1 MIKNKG
7 NIKNAINDLKSS
19 PATSYL
25 FEDAKFGDG
34 LLNGAVFTVKD
45 LYTNQKS
52 IVQGSSKILEGFSP
66 FYDSTIV
73 KKIKSEG
80 GAIVANVHCDEL
92 GLAGTGTFNAYSN
105 IGQNPLNKKR
115 IIGGS
120 SSGSVYTF
128 NKNIS
133 ISLGTDTGDSVRLP
147 ASYNG
152 LYGFK
157 PSYGAISRY
166 GKFPFASS
174 LDTVGYFAHNVED
187 IILTSQ
193 ALFDKDKKDMT
204 SKNVEKPINK
214 IIKPK
219 KVGFINNATEL
230 EDYQKKAYENL
241 KQKFKKDNIKIL
253 EFSLNKELVKNINCV
268 YQAISFSEASSNNS
282 NFNGITFGKS
292 LKGKNWNEIMTNT
305 RSKLFGY
312 EVQRRMTIGAYF
324 LLSENIKDIFY
335 KAQKVRRL
343 IVDEFNKIKKQVDI
357 LIFPSTKIA
366 PLFNEKKD
374 NNNFWNSY
382 LIHAN
387 FSGSPSISIPW
398 KKYDGMPFNLNI
410 DNLLYED
417 KKLLSFALYI
427 DNLLR
432 RDNE

>member
-1 MIKNKG
+1 MIKNRG
-7 NIKNAINDLKSS
+7 NIKKALDGLKSS

-25 FEDAKFGDG
+25 FKDAKFGEG
-34 LLNGAVFTVKD
+34 LLNGAVFTIKD
-45 LYTNQKS
+45 LYTNKDS
-52 IVQGSSKILEGFSP
+52 IVQASSKILEGFYP

-73 KKIKSEG
+73 QKIKANG

-92 GLAGTGTFNAYSN
+92 GLGGTGTFNAYSN
-105 IGQNPLNKKR
+105 IGQNPLDKKR

-133 ISLGTDTGDSVRLP
+133 VSIGSDTGDSVRLP
-147 ASYNG
+147 ASFNG

-166 GKFPFASS
+166 GKFPFAAS

-193 ALFDKDKKDMT
+193 VLYGKDKKDMS
-204 SKNVEKPINK
+204 SKDVEKPINK
-214 IIKPK
+214 AIKPK
-219 KVGFINNATEL
+219 KVGFINNANEL
-230 EDYQKKAYENL
+230 EEYQKKAYENL
-241 KQKFKKDNIKIL
+241 KQQLKKDNIKIL

-282 NFNGITFGKS
+282 NFNGITFGKN
-292 LKGKNWNEIMTNT
+292 LRGKNWSEIMTNT

-343 IVDEFNKIKKQVDI
+343 IVNEFSSIKKQVDV
-357 LIFPSTKIA
+357 LVFPATKIA

-374 NNNFWNSY
+374 HKNFWNSY

-398 KKYDGMPFNLNI
+398 KKHHKMPFNLSI
-410 DNLLYED
+410 DALLYED
-417 KKLLSFALYI
+417 KKLLSYALYL
-427 DNLLR
+427 DNFLR
-432 RDNE
+432 SNNE